1 MAIIFAFFTSLL
13 LFRVIIAGAR
23 PHVNLEE
30 RAACNIPTSSS
41 VSCSNGIVTFGSSLG
56 SLSGLLTSNAIRFT
70 VKYATAARFQP
81 PQMTSL
87 VSSFPNIASLPPL
100 CPQAGV
106 AASSYSEDCL
116 YFVAYVPKNV
126 VPVTNGGV
134 PVLVWI
140 HGGSYRSGSASDPV
154 LDGSKLASAT
164 GSIVVV
170 VQYRLGVLGYLPP
183 SAFSQNKNLGVQD
196 VITALKWIQNVSS
209 LLGGDKTK
217 VVLAGQ
223 SSGGNMIRNLLATP
237 SASNLFSR
245 AIIQSDPIAY
255 GFLSNTTFTKLQ
267 TAFYS
272 GLNCGSCTSTS
283 LSTLITAQAN
293 FNGQAVDPAAGMAEP
308 IRPVLDG
315 TLIQYSLTKT
325 FPPNLKPLLITTVK
339 DEAAEAIYSNIG
351 FPIPPAYYSLVA
363 TNLFGSPRDVQIGA
377 QYKVAED
384 TTDDI
389 RPLLVDITTDG
400 AWRCPAYTLART
412 WAVKNGNV
420 WVGEF
425 TLGSTYP
432 SNAGYSYCTTAGNVC
447 HQDDIPIVFGTLT
460 SPTTAQTAL
469 TTQIQARWGAFL
481 RYGNPNTDGY
491 QNWPQLSRDGT
502 VPVQN
507 LGGTSS
513 IPLGACDPSV
523 WGSQIQY
530 EYQVYDQ

>member
-1 MAIIFAFFTSLL
+1 
-13 LFRVIIAGAR
+13 
-23 PHVNLEE
+23 
-30 RAACNIPTSSS
+30 
-41 VSCSNGIVTFGSSLG
+41 
-56 SLSGLLTSNAIRFT
+56 
-70 VKYATAARFQP
+70 
-81 PQMTSL
+81 
-87 VSSFPNIASLPPL
+87 
-100 CPQAGV
+100 
-106 AASSYSEDCL
+106 
-116 YFVAYVPKNV
+116 
-126 VPVTNGGV
+126 
-134 PVLVWI
+134 
-140 HGGSYRSGSASDPV
+140 
-154 LDGSKLASAT
+154 
-164 GSIVVV
+164 
-170 VQYRLGVLGYLPP
+170 
-183 SAFSQNKNLGVQD
+183 
-196 VITALKWIQNVSS
+196 
-209 LLGGDKTK
+209 
-217 VVLAGQ
+217 
-223 SSGGNMIRNLLATP
+223 
-237 SASNLFSR
+237 
-245 AIIQSDPIAY
+245 
-255 GFLSNTTFTKLQ
+255 
-267 TAFYS
+267 
-272 GLNCGSCTSTS
+272 
-283 LSTLITAQAN
+283 
-293 FNGQAVDPAAGMAEP
+293 
-308 IRPVLDG
+308 
-315 TLIQYSLTKT
+315 YSLTKT

-460 SPTTAQTAL
+460 SPTAAQTAL